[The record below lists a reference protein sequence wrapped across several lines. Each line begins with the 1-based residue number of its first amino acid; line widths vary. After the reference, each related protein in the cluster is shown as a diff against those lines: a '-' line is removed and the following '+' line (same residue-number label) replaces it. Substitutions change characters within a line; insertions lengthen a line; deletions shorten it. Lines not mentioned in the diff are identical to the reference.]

1 MCAANASQSA
11 TRSAITKLLTH
22 SPKLCLPVA
31 GLAACLIVLSACS
44 PQESA
49 NANLETP
56 AAASTLGTRV
66 DDAVI
71 LTKLKSALVADK
83 EIDGL
88 DIKVEVHN
96 GSVMLSGFVD
106 DQQQADKAL
115 ALARGMEGVS
125 QVESGMTL
133 KVGTESVGEAV
144 DDSILTSRVKGIL
157 LADPDI
163 RGADI
168 SVVTRH
174 GRVQLSGFVND
185 QAQIDRAVEATRVVS
200 GVHDVVNQLSIK
212 K

>member
-1 MCAANASQSA
+1 MRTANASQSVA
-11 TRSAITKLLTH
+11 RSVITKPL
-22 SPKLCLPVA
+22 KLCLPVA
-31 GLAACLIVLSACS
+31 GLTAWLMMLSGCS

-56 AAASTLGTRV
+56 AAASTIGTRV

-71 LTKLKSALVADK
+71 LAKLKTALVSDK
-83 EIDGL
+83 EINGL
-88 DIKVEVHN
+88 DIKVEIHN

-115 ALARGMEGVS
+115 ALARGVEGVS
-125 QVESGMTL
+125 QVESGMNL
-133 KVGTESVGEAV
+133 KGGKESVGEVV

-185 QAQIDRAVEATRVVS
+185 QTQIDRAVEATRVVS
-200 GVHDVVNQLSIK
+200 GVHDVVNQLSVK

>member
-1 MCAANASQSA
+1 MRAAMCAANTNQSEI
-11 TRSAITKLLTH
+11 RSASMKSL
-22 SPKLCLPVA
+22 KLCLPVA
-31 GLAACLIVLSACS
+31 GFVACLMVFPGCS

-56 AAASTLGTRV
+56 AAASTIGTRV

-71 LTKLKSALVADK
+71 LARLKAALVADK

-88 DIKVEVHN
+88 DIKVEIHN
-96 GSVMLSGFVD
+96 GNVMLSGFVD
-106 DQQQADKAL
+106 DQGQADKAL
-115 ALARGMEGVS
+115 ALARGTEGVR
-125 QVESGMTL
+125 QVESGMNI
-133 KVGTESVGEAV
+133 KVGKESVGEVV

-200 GVHDVVNQLSIK
+200 GVHDVANQLSIK